1 MEAEAERVSVGV
13 ALIVFDWETD
23 PVIVRVTRELM
34 LSRGVCVDV
43 LLGACVAERRGDD
56 VAVLETVRERVD
68 VVLMKEVRLTTDVF
82 EIAAV
87 DHAVTDGFA
96 VLVDDLLAVAV
107 NVGWTLMLMDAPGEK
122 EARSNNAICRERICC
137 GRLKLG

>member
-1 MEAEAERVSVGV
+1 LDAEAERVSVGV
-13 ALIVFDWETD
+13 ALVVLVWETD
-23 PVIVRVTRELM
+23 PVIVRVTRELT
-34 LSRGVCVDV
+34 LSRDDCVAV

-56 VAVLETVRERVD
+56 VAVLETVRERVE
-68 VVLMKEVRLTTDVF
+68 VVLIKEVRLTKDVF

-107 NVGWTLMLMDAPGEK
+107 NVGWTLMLTEAPGEK
-122 EARSNNAICRERICC
+122 EARSNNAICRERI
-137 GRLKLG
+137 